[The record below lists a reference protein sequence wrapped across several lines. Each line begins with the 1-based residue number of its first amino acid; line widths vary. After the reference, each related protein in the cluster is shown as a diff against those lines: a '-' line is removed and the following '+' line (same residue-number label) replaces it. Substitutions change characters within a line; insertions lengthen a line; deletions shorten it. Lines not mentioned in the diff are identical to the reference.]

1 MTPCGQRRGANVNL
15 TESYTPEFVLRLRQ
29 FADACDCP
37 GCQQQPWQITCRWQD
52 EIRHSARP
60 GCDRAAEEIL
70 CREDAFVLHSEMLMQ
85 PEAAALDPRQQAM
98 NQAAINLAIASDAAP
113 ELILYAL
120 GVLIGKSPQLAEP
133 QQISAFGDEL
143 VMMVQQGAMAQA
155 FAQLPPVD
163 SYKLAE
169 LHALSR
175 RDLDASLDPLTGMTL
190 VLKLNEINVMTP
202 RYLQEALN
210 ALESDSELAA
220 FMQSRRSVFI
230 NVLLY
235 AFYHHVFPG
244 ADEQAWE
251 QEFNRLCRHFFSLK
265 MLCALFIESYL
276 VLDDETIAALFAAW
290 HRSEEGRDCD
300 NPLLAGISLL
310 R

>member
-1 MTPCGQRRGANVNL
+1 MNS
-15 TESYTPEFVLRLRQ
+15 TESYTPEYVLRLRH
-29 FADACDCP
+29 FAVACDCP
-37 GCQQQPWQITCRWQD
+37 GCQQQPWQVTRRWQD

-70 CREDAFVLHSEMLMQ
+70 CREDAFVLHSEMSVQ

-98 NQAAINLAIASDAAP
+98 NQAAINLAIASDAPP

-143 VMMVQQGAMAQA
+143 VMMMQQGAMAEA

-163 SYKLAE
+163 TYKLAE
-169 LHALSR
+169 LQALSR

-202 RYLQEALN
+202 RYLQEMLSD
-210 ALESDSELAA
+210 LESDSELAA

-244 ADEQAWE
+244 ADERAWE
-251 QEFNRLCRHFFSLK
+251 QEFNRLCQHFFSLK
-265 MLCALFIESYL
+265 MLCGLFIQGYL

-290 HRSEEGRDCD
+290 HRSEDVRGGD

>member
-1 MTPCGQRRGANVNL
+1 MNS
-15 TESYTPEFVLRLRQ
+15 TESYTPEYVLRLQQ
-29 FADACDCP
+29 FAEACNCP
-37 GCQQQPWQITCRWQD
+37 GCQQQPWQITQRWRD

-60 GCDRAAEEIL
+60 GCDRAAEAIL
-70 CREDAFVLHSEMLMQ
+70 CREDAFVLHSEMSAQ
-85 PEAAALDPRQQAM
+85 PAAAALDPRQQAM

-113 ELILYAL
+113 ELILYAI
-120 GVLIGKSPQLAEP
+120 GVLIGKSRQLAGP
-133 QQISAFGDEL
+133 QQIMAFGDEL
-143 VMMVQQGAMAQA
+143 VAMLQQGAMAQA

-163 SYKLAE
+163 TYKLAE
-169 LHALSR
+169 LQALSR

-202 RYLQEALN
+202 RYVQETLSD
-210 ALESDSELAA
+210 LEGDKGLAA
-220 FMQSRRSVFI
+220 FMQSRRSIFI

-251 QEFNRLCRHFFSLK
+251 QQFNRLCQHFFSLK
-265 MLCALFIESYL
+265 MLCALFIQGYL
-276 VLDDETIAALFAAW
+276 VLDDETIAALFAAL
-290 HRSEEGRDCD
+290 HRSEEGRESDD
-300 NPLLAGISLL
+300 PLLAGISLL